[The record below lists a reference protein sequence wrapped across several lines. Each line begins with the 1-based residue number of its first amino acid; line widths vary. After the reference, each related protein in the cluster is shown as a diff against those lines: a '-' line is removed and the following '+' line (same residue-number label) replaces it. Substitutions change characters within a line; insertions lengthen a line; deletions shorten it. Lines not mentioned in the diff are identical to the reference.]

1 VAARDLLGTPASE
14 ATLGRV
20 TETLRAAA
28 LSPDGRPLLASG
40 TLTKELQETGWEL
53 LSGLAPAT
61 PPATRGDDAPAQ
73 AKKRRKQ
80 ALRDEL
86 RAARERRTEL
96 ARRLREAKRDEEKAM
111 RQLERAREG
120 IRALE
125 AELAEVDE
133 TIERASE
140 G

>member
-1 VAARDLLGTPASE
+1 
-14 ATLGRV
+14 
-20 TETLRAAA
+20 
-28 LSPDGRPLLASG
+28 LLASG

-61 PPATRGDDAPAQ
+61 PPARRGSAAPDAR
-73 AKKRRKQ
+73 KRRRQ
-80 ALRDEL
+80 AVRDEL
-86 RAARERRTEL
+86 RAAREQRTEL
-96 ARRLREAKRDEEKAM
+96 ARRLREARRDEKEAL
-111 RQLERAREG
+111 RRLEQAREA

-133 TIERASE
+133 MIERAGE